1 MSYNIFLRILVC
13 YCYLSRFLIKN
24 EHNIHIIAAQTE
36 ELDRLR
42 RQISEQSLHNNATN
56 NENLVV
62 LRLRN
67 RQTLE
72 ALLEKEKM
80 LQQRDNE
87 LERLQEQLEAERN
100 VQQIESMNYISRPL
114 PEHLDEEKLSRK
126 EKELRKREN
135 ELEVEM
141 KRWEM
146 ERAEAVKP
154 ALSEVEEQLK
164 ELKIKVSFRD
174 PIMPKR
180 RLVIRPSI
188 RIMKSWQDYLSVNG
202 SLSDSR
208 CSLKAGVIL
217 S

>member
-1 MSYNIFLRILVC
+1 MLELFSMPAVLTSIC
-13 YCYLSRFLIKN
+13 QN

-56 NENLVV
+56 NENVVV

-87 LERLQEQLEAERN
+87 LERLREQLEAERN
-100 VQQIESMNYISRPL
+100 VQQIESMNFISRPL
-114 PEHLDEEKLSRK
+114 PEHLEEEKLTRK
-126 EKELRKREN
+126 EQELRKREK
-135 ELEVEM
+135 ELEEEM
-141 KRWEM
+141 KRWEI

-164 ELKIKVSFRD
+164 ELKIKVSWSAR
-174 PIMPKR
+174 IVGKEEKR
-180 RLVIRPSI
+180 SNIKSRP
-188 RIMKSWQDYLSVNG
+188 LE
-202 SLSDSR
+202 
-208 CSLKAGVIL
+208 
-217 S
+217 